1 MRSDQVNGA
10 VATSAQKSQ
19 TGVQL
24 TLCAADD
31 RSADCSISEEEFVA
45 LTVRYERRVRLFI
58 TTLHPERSDVDEIVQ
73 DSWLVAWKKL
83 DTFHFRGDQ
92 PDEEFVRWLCTIARY
107 EVLKYRNKSAPRLLL
122 DEKVIDELSALQ
134 FEEADY
140 LEARHDALMKCIENL
155 RPRDQE
161 LIRRRYETGTSVHEL
176 ADWIGRTADAVYK
189 SLHRI
194 RTSLLACVER
204 RLKREEY

>member
-73 DSWLVAWKKL
+73 DSWLIAWKKINA
-83 DTFHFRGDQ
+83 FRYNGDE
-92 PDEEFVRWLCTIARY
+92 PDEEFVRWVCTISRY
-107 EVLKYRNKSAPRLLL
+107 EV
-122 DEKVIDELSALQ
+122 
-134 FEEADY
+134 
-140 LEARHDALMKCIENL
+140 M
-155 RPRDQE
+155 
-161 LIRRRYETGTSVHEL
+161 
-176 ADWIGRTADAVYK
+176 
-189 SLHRI
+189 
-194 RTSLLACVER
+194 
-204 RLKREEY
+204 